1 MKNQKSSVITKPMST
16 SSNKQSTKSMD
27 IENNQQQT
35 SEEIVTSIENSSIE
49 HNDKVNKRKRVTTAD
64 SIWNR
69 TADA

>member
-1 MKNQKSSVITKPMST
+1 
-16 SSNKQSTKSMD
+16 MD

-64 SIWNR
+64 SI
-69 TADA
+69 